1 MQGYDH
7 EEWHFC
13 GKKERP
19 HDGIFRRHEVVLATL
34 LE

>member
-7 EEWHFC
+7 EERHYC

-19 HDGIFRRHEVVLATL
+19 HDDIIRRQEVVLATF

>member
-7 EEWHFC
+7 EERHCFE
-13 GKKERP
+13 KKERP
-19 HDGIFRRHEVVLATL
+19 HHDILGRHEVVLATF

>member
-7 EEWHFC
+7 EERHCC
-13 GKKERP
+13 GKKEGP
-19 HDGIFRRHEVVLATL
+19 HDDILRRHEVVLATL